1 MGVYKKLS
9 WFFKQEKKAYIT
21 GISFLIFVAF
31 LQLLPPKILGT
42 IIDLIK
48 QGTLTKAVLIKWLV
62 ILFLTAITQY
72 LFRYIWRMNIWG
84 TSAKLERILRKRLFD
99 HFTAMDAGFFQKYR
113 VGDLMAHATNDLNA
127 IRNVAGGGILTFV
140 DSVITGSITIVA
152 MMIIVDWRLTLIA
165 LLPLPFLGVA
175 SRVLGSKLHERF
187 RKAQAAFSH
196 MNDKTQESI
205 TGMKVIKTFGQEK
218 ENIEEFKTKTAQVV
232 AENRKVYKIDSL
244 FDPVMTFIIGIS
256 YILTITLGGYMV
268 MTNVISIG
276 DFVTFINYIAM
287 LVWPMFAIGRLFNI
301 LERGSASYD
310 RIEKV
315 LKEETKIVED
325 PHALNTAI
333 TGDVNYSIEKFCY
346 PKTSTVVL
354 ENVNFELKRGQTLG
368 IVGKTGSGKTTIFKL
383 LLREYDRYKGQ
394 ITYGDHDIRDYSLDA
409 LLQHIGYVPQ
419 DQFLFSTTIM
429 DNIRF
434 ANQDL
439 DQSKV
444 EYAAKLTAI
453 HEDILEMEDGY
464 NTLVGERGVSLSGGQ
479 KQRLAIARALIIN
492 PELLIL
498 DDALSAVDAKTE
510 EAILSDL
517 KKERSEQT
525 TIIAA
530 HRISS
535 VMHADEIIVI
545 DNGGISERGT
555 HKQLLEINGWYKQM
569 HDKQQLERNVKGG
582 TD

>member
-9 WFFKQEKKAYIT
+9 WFFKQEKKAYTT

-62 ILFLTAITQY
+62 ILFITATTQY
-72 LFRYIWRMNIWG
+72 LFRYIWRINIWG
-84 TSAKLERILRKRLFD
+84 TSAKLERVLRKKLFD
-99 HFTAMDAGFFQKYR
+99 HFTAMDVGFFQKYR

-205 TGMKVIKTFGQEK
+205 VGMKVIKTFGQEK
-218 ENIEEFKTKTAQVV
+218 ENSEEFKSKTAQVV

-268 MTNVISIG
+268 MTNIISIG

-301 LERGSASYD
+301 LERGSVSYD
-310 RIEKV
+310 RIEKI
-315 LKEETKIVED
+315 LEEETKIVED
-325 PHALNTAI
+325 PHALKTAI
-333 TGDVNYSIEKFCY
+333 TGDIDYTIEKFCY
-346 PKTSTVVL
+346 PKTSKIVL
-354 ENVNFELKRGQTLG
+354 NHVDFKLKRGQTLG

-429 DNIRF
+429 NNIRF
-434 ANQDL
+434 ANQDF

-444 EYAAKLTAI
+444 DYVAKITAI

-510 EAILSDL
+510 EAILSEL

-555 HKQLLEINGWYKQM
+555 HKQLLESNGWYKEM

-582 TD
+582 AD